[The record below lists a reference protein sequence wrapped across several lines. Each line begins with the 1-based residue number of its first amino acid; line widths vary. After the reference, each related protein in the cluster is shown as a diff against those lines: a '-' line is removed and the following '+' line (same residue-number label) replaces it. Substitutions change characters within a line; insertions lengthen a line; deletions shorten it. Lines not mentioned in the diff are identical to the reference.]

1 MHLEKEMYWNDKYNK
16 DEDVRHYGLFF
27 CHSYSGDHKKHL
39 LFVLLYPKVLRIAD
53 MFTVVKM

>member
-27 CHSYSGDHKKHL
+27 VILTVEIIKKHL